1 MTYEFIGKVLNLGE
15 RSGQSARGPWK
26 MWECVVE
33 HDTTGQYP
41 RRVLV
46 SVWDENVHNTIASVM
61 QQGGII
67 HITCSIDAREAT
79 GPNGSR
85 WFNDI
90 RAFRAE
96 PYNAMAQQG
105 YGQQMGGYP
114 QQPMQQGFAQPQ
126 GGYQQ
131 PMQQGFAQ
139 PQGGYQQ
146 PMQQQ
151 GFSQPMQQ
159 GGFTAPAAPAGDAQP
174 APNADGGDLPF

>member
-1 MTYEFIGKVLNLGE
+1 MTYEFIGKVLNLNE
-15 RSGQSARGPWK
+15 RSGQSQRGPWK

-33 HDTTGQYP
+33 HDTTGQFP

-46 SVWDENVHNTIASVM
+46 SVWDENAYNTIAAVQ
-61 QQGGII
+61 QQGGLI
-67 HITCSIDAREAT
+67 HITCSIDAREY
-79 GPNGSR
+79 NGR

-96 PYNAMAQQG
+96 PYNGMAAQQG
-105 YGQQMGGYP
+105 YGQPMGGYP

-126 GGYQQ
+126 S
-131 PMQQGFAQ
+131 
-139 PQGGYQQ
+139 GYQQ

-151 GFSQPMQQ
+151 GFAQPQGFQQPQGGYQQPMQQ
-159 GGFTAPAAPAGDAQP
+159 GGFTAPAAPATPDAQS

>member
-1 MTYEFIGKVLNLGE
+1 MTYEFIGKVLNLNE

-26 MWECVVE
+26 MWECVIE
-33 HDTTGQYP
+33 HDTTGQFP

-46 SVWDENVHNTIASVM
+46 SVWDENAYNTIASIQQ
-61 QQGGII
+61 QQGVVRV
-67 HITCSIDAREAT
+67 TCSVDAREY
-79 GPNGSR
+79 NGR

-96 PYNAMAQQG
+96 PFNGMAAQQG

-139 PQGGYQQ
+139 QPQQGFAQPQGGYQ
-146 PMQQQ
+146 
-151 GFSQPMQQ
+151 QPMQQ
-159 GGFTAPAAPAGDAQP
+159 GGFTAPAAPAGAPDAQA
-174 APNADGGDLPF
+174 APNADGSDLPF

>member
-1 MTYEFIGKVLNLGE
+1 MTYEFIGKVLNLNE

-33 HDTTGQYP
+33 HDTTGQFP

-46 SVWDENVHNTIASVM
+46 SVWDENAYNTIAAVQ
-61 QQGGII
+61 QQGGLI
-67 HITCSIDAREAT
+67 HITCSIDAREY
-79 GPNGSR
+79 NGR

-96 PYNAMAQQG
+96 PYNAMAAQQG
-105 YGQQMGGYP
+105 YGQPMGGYP

-131 PMQQGFAQ
+131 PMQQQGFAQ
-139 PQGGYQQ
+139 PQGFQQPQGGYQ
-146 PMQQQ
+146 
-151 GFSQPMQQ
+151 QPMQQ
-159 GGFTAPAAPAGDAQP
+159 GGFTAPAAPATPDAQS

>member
-1 MTYEFIGKVLNLGE
+1 MTYEFIGKVLNLNE

-33 HDTTGQYP
+33 HDTTGQFP

-46 SVWDENVHNTIASVM
+46 SVWDENAYNTIAAVQ
-61 QQGGII
+61 QQGGLI
-67 HITCSIDAREAT
+67 HITCSIDAREY
-79 GPNGSR
+79 NGR

-96 PYNAMAQQG
+96 PYNGMAAQQG
-105 YGQQMGGYP
+105 YGQPMGGYP

-126 GGYQQ
+126 GFQQ
-131 PMQQGFAQ
+131 Q
-139 PQGGYQQ
+139 PQGGYQ
-146 PMQQQ
+146 
-151 GFSQPMQQ
+151 QPMQQ
-159 GGFTAPAAPAGDAQP
+159 GGFTAPAAPATPDAQS

>member
-1 MTYEFIGKVLNLGE
+1 
-15 RSGQSARGPWK
+15 

-33 HDTTGQYP
+33 HDTTGQFP

-46 SVWDENVHNTIASVM
+46 SVWDENAYNTIAAVQ
-61 QQGGII
+61 QQGGLV
-67 HITCSIDAREAT
+67 HITCSIDAREY
-79 GPNGSR
+79 NGR

-105 YGQQMGGYP
+105 YGQPMGGYP
-114 QQPMQQGFAQPQ
+114 QQPMQQGYAQPQ

-131 PMQQGFAQ
+131 PVQPQGFQQ
-139 PQGGYQQ
+139 PQGGYQ
-146 PMQQQ
+146 
-151 GFSQPMQQ
+151 QPMQQ
-159 GGFTAPAAPAGDAQP
+159 GGFTAPAAPATPDTQS